1 MRIRI
6 QTFNNLIV
14 RLPVDTKHNKM
25 ASKHIFQDWSAFV
38 AGAVNHLIDAGELFI
53 KGDKPWKPE
62 YDKDD
67 VETDNGNIDPGLGTD
82 GLLHWFKELYIDEA
96 MSIPLIDYSYICKD
110 NDFEHPYID
119 EKTGKPVADRW
130 DYWSESDFD

>member
-1 MRIRI
+1 M
-6 QTFNNLIV
+6 

-25 ASKHIFQDWSAFV
+25 ASKHIFKDWSAFIY
-38 AGAVNHLIDAGELFI
+38 GAVHHLIDAEELFI
-53 KGDKPWKPE
+53 KGDTPWKHE
-62 YDKDD
+62 YDNG
-67 VETDNGNIDPGLGTD
+67 EATCDNGIKQGLGTD
-82 GLLHWFKELYIDEA
+82 GLLHGFKELYIDEA